1 MNIIEIITKKKN
13 KQVLSQKE
21 IDFFVQGYTNNTITD
36 YQAAALIMAIY
47 INGMT
52 EEETL
57 NLTISMTK
65 SGNILD
71 LSDIAEN
78 IVDKHST
85 GGIGDKVTLIAMP
98 IIASLGIPVV
108 KMSGRGLGITG
119 GTEDKL
125 EAIPGYHTR
134 IPIEELKQ
142 NVKDIGISLVA
153 QTEDLV
159 PADKKLYALRDAIGC
174 VDSIPL
180 IASSIMSKKI
190 ALGANGIVLDIT
202 CGKGAF
208 MQDICQAREL
218 AKMCAMIG
226 KLAKKQIV
234 CVLTNMDEPLGY
246 AVGNTL
252 EVIEA
257 VKALQGEMAEDV
269 KEVVVAIVMQMMYL
283 SGKYPYVKENEKKV
297 MEVIRNGRAYEK
309 LKELVQ
315 KQGGD
320 VNYIENIENFPKAP
334 WIEPVIAEKTG
345 WVETLDAEIVGEIG
359 LLLGI
364 GRQKKEDAIDPM

>member
-174 VDSIPL
+174 EDSIP
-180 IASSIMSKKI
+180 
-190 ALGANGIVLDIT
+190 
-202 CGKGAF
+202 
-208 MQDICQAREL
+208 
-218 AKMCAMIG
+218 
-226 KLAKKQIV
+226 
-234 CVLTNMDEPLGY
+234 
-246 AVGNTL
+246 
-252 EVIEA
+252 
-257 VKALQGEMAEDV
+257 
-269 KEVVVAIVMQMMYL
+269 
-283 SGKYPYVKENEKKV
+283 
-297 MEVIRNGRAYEK
+297 
-309 LKELVQ
+309 
-315 KQGGD
+315 
-320 VNYIENIENFPKAP
+320 
-334 WIEPVIAEKTG
+334 
-345 WVETLDAEIVGEIG
+345 
-359 LLLGI
+359 
-364 GRQKKEDAIDPM
+364 